1 MLHHCCTSLLIIFSR
16 NLIAFT
22 KICNIK
28 NVQCVIF
35 FEIDIF
41 KEISNPPENLFFE
54 SRYLVYKTRNI
65 LVLSLEFYIK
75 GLISLIPRFH

>member
-1 MLHHCCTSLLIIFSR
+1 MCNAQII
-16 NLIAFT
+16 
-22 KICNIK
+22 
-28 NVQCVIF
+28 IF

-41 KEISNPPENLFFE
+41 KEISNPPENLLFE

-75 GLISLIPRFH
+75 GLTSLIPRFH